1 MRRLSRVLKSCATA
15 GLSGLATSQALAHH
29 PMGGAVPATAWQGL
43 LSGLGHPVIEI
54 NHLLFLLGA
63 ATVVGLLKFAPGR
76 AALALL
82 LYAAASAVG
91 TAVRVSGLELVLAEP
106 MVAVSLLVLAL
117 CLWLRRAPAGAAGGL
132 MAATAG
138 LIHGYAYGE
147 AVVGAELTPLAWY
160 LGGLFTIQTLLMV
173 AVFAVVRWLRA
184 VAPTGLVAAKRAL
197 GVAIGAAGSWALW
210 ASLGA

>member
-1 MRRLSRVLKSCATA
+1 
-15 GLSGLATSQALAHH
+15 
-29 PMGGAVPATAWQGL
+29 MGGAVPTTAWQGL

-63 ATVVGLLKFAPGR
+63 ATVVGLLKFAPVR
-76 AALALL
+76 AALALM
-82 LYAAASAVG
+82 LYAAASAVS

-106 MVAVSLLVLAL
+106 MVAMSLLVLAL
-117 CLWLRRAPAGAAGGL
+117 CIWLRRAPSGAAGGL
-132 MAATAG
+132 MAGTSG

-160 LGGLFTIQTLLMV
+160 VGGLFTIQTLLLV

-184 VAPTGLVAAKRAL
+184 VAPTGLVTAKRAL

-210 ASLGA
+210 ASLRA

>member
-15 GLSGLATSQALAHH
+15 GLSGLAASQALAHH

-76 AALALL
+76 AALALM

-132 MAATAG
+132 MAATPG

-197 GVAIGAAGSWALW
+197 GVAIGAAGSWALR